1 MFCNKGDVIIM
12 NYYSLLQEIE
22 ERQFIVDFDEKYVER
37 AVFYTHA
44 HDLLAER
51 IDTLRA
57 NHSFNIESA
66 TVGLEEEVQI
76 IKSFSDEEIKMISSS
91 ENKIICKDN
100 LEKYLEEEK
109 TDTFYYVGINQFVL
123 DYYKDNPKSEW
134 KIKAVLQLGFLLDL
148 FLQKKNSKFQ
158 ISVLL

>member
-1 MFCNKGDVIIM
+1 MD
-12 NYYSLLQEIE
+12 YYSLLQEIE

-57 NHSFNIESA
+57 NHSFNKESA

-76 IKSFSDEEIKMISSS
+76 IKSFSDEESKILL
-91 ENKIICKDN
+91 NKTESILKVIR
-100 LEKYLEEEK
+100 
-109 TDTFYYVGINQFVL
+109 I
-123 DYYKDNPKSEW
+123 
-134 KIKAVLQLGFLLDL
+134 
-148 FLQKKNSKFQ
+148 
-158 ISVLL
+158 